1 MRCVGSK
8 IAVIYVTFLSEEKHG
23 LAVDT
28 FRAEIEKRDKKPFYE
43 KKYVSDII
51 LPLCEPEVTA
61 DRSLPQVRTG
71 QVLIA

>member
-1 MRCVGSK
+1 MFGSK

-43 KKYVSDII
+43 RKYVSDII
-51 LPLCEPEVTA
+51 LPLCEPEVTT